1 MKYIFFLTLIFAAQ
15 FSSAQPDYTDYD
27 RLLRRHV
34 SKQGAV
40 NYALLKTNKAS
51 LDSVARAFQ
60 AAPPQTSW
68 PQNQQ
73 LAYWLNAYNLF
84 TLKLMVENYPTTSIM
99 NLDGGKT
106 WDVKRIDIGGKK
118 YSLNDIENNVIR
130 PQFKDARI
138 HFALNCAAKS
148 CPPLHNEA
156 FTAKNVQKLLE
167 NRTRAFVRS
176 SAMNLSEKEVKISKI
191 FEWYATDFGDLV
203 AFLNRYSNV
212 KIAPDAKILYQE
224 YDWKL
229 NQ

>member
-1 MKYIFFLTLIFAAQ
+1 MKNIIFFLCFFAAQ
-15 FSSAQPDYTDYD
+15 IALAQPDYSGYD

-34 SKQGAV
+34 SKSGAV
-40 NYALLKTNKAS
+40 NYNLLKTNKAG
-51 LDSVARAFQ
+51 LDSVVRAFQ
-60 AAPPQTSW
+60 AAPPQKSW
-68 PQNQQ
+68 SSNQQ
-73 LAYWLNAYNLF
+73 LAYWLNTYNVF
-84 TLKLMVENYPTTSIM
+84 TLKLIVDNYPTTSIM

-118 YSLNDIENNVIR
+118 YSLNDIENTIIR

-156 FTAKNVQKLLE
+156 FTAKNVQDLLE
-167 NRTRAFVRS
+167 KRTRAFVRS
-176 SAMNLSEKEVKISKI
+176 SAMSLSQKEVKISKI
-191 FEWYATDFGDLV
+191 FEWYSTDFGDLV
-203 AFLNRYSNV
+203 AFLNRYASV
-212 KIAPDAKILYQE
+212 KINPDAKIQYQE